1 MNNRNDR
8 QHNKAKRSPAFN
20 RLERELVF
28 RSLAYSM
35 SAGDSVCEKAA
46 RRRGKNAMEISLC
59 MIVRDEEA
67 SLPRCL
73 ESIKGAVDEIII
85 VDTGSKDRTKEIAR
99 QYTENVYDYQWQ
111 DDFADARNVSL
122 SYATKP
128 FILWLDADDVMDRS
142 EREKLI
148 ALKSRLD
155 ESVDVV
161 MMPYR
166 TGAGLVFERERIVRR
181 AAGFVFMGVV
191 HEAMEISGNVIH
203 EDIVV
208 CHERGNKKPSGRRN
222 LEIYEKWQARGRRMS
237 PRDQYYYAREL
248 MDCGETARAEQAFA
262 LFLMGDGWI
271 ENRIDAYVQRGVCL
285 QKLNRPLEAKQSI
298 LSALA
303 LTAPRAEALC
313 AMGNLAMSAEDW
325 ENAVFWYRAAMIARP
340 PENTGA
346 FVFLDAYRYIP
357 AIQLCVCYDHLGNTR
372 LASQMNEQALLA
384 RPGDPA
390 ALQNRVYFEGKLAQ
404 QGERLSR

>member
-1 MNNRNDR
+1 
-8 QHNKAKRSPAFN
+8 
-20 RLERELVF
+20 
-28 RSLAYSM
+28 
-35 SAGDSVCEKAA
+35 
-46 RRRGKNAMEISLC
+46 MEISLC

-73 ESIKGAVDEIII
+73 ESVKGAVDEIII

-99 QYTENVYDYQWQ
+99 RFTENVYDYQWQ

-155 ESVDVV
+155 DRVDVV
-161 MMPYR
+161 MMPYS

-191 HEAMEISGNVIH
+191 HEAMEVSGNVIY

-208 CHERGNKKPSGRRN
+208 RHERGNKKPGGRRN

-248 MDCGETARAEQAFA
+248 MDCGELGRAEQAFA
-262 LFLMGDGWI
+262 VFLMEDGWI
-271 ENRIDAYVQRGVCL
+271 ENRIDAYVQRGICL

-303 LTAPRAEALC
+303 LSAPRAEALC
-313 AMGNLAMSAEDW
+313 AMGNLAMSAQEW
-325 ENAVFWYRAAMIARP
+325 ENAVFWFRAAMIARP

-384 RPGDPA
+384 HPGDPA
-390 ALQNRVYFEGKLAQ
+390 ALQNRAYFEHKLTQ
-404 QGERLSR
+404 QAERLSQ